1 MRKISARSGQPLLA
15 TATLAFVLARTAPA
29 APPSGPAPSGP
40 TPPDSGI
47 LLDTVK
53 PVPALPAK
61 PPGKL
66 VTAEPES
73 RPALSAVPG
82 LRVHLTSVRFS
93 GVTAVPLADLQA
105 LARPSLGKD
114 VTFAELDAIAG
125 RVTKLYRD
133 RGFFIARAYLPQQEL
148 TDGSVEI
155 LVLEGHLGEVHVK
168 YATAGPSVSNAVLA
182 SFVKDAIPAQKPVT
196 VRELERAM
204 LLANDLPNLIAHAT
218 LVPGQSVGTSDLIME
233 VDQKGWFSHDT
244 IEADNAGSRYSGTYR
259 FGGSANLVSPAGIG
273 DLLSGRILSSFDGFN
288 YGRLGW
294 TTPVT
299 GTGLK
304 LGVSETY
311 TNYRLGGAL
320 SPLDDHG
327 AANVASVFSV
337 YPIVRAR
344 TFNLYQ
350 TVTLEARAL
359 HDESVAGELAD
370 KRIKA
375 GTLGLNGDETDTLNG
390 AGLSTFAASVE
401 FGHLSLSSGA
411 ADVAADAET
420 AQAAGNYRKVTL
432 QASRQQ
438 RLVDNVVLYG
448 SLNAQFASKNLDS
461 SESLSFGGP
470 GGVRAYPVG
479 EAPADA
485 GVVATLELRYN
496 IPAQTPLGAV
506 QALLFVDHGS
516 VKLHEDPWTSYIAS
530 GARDTYALNA
540 AGLGLNLYRED
551 SLLVTATAAHKIGTN
566 PDPGLHGVDADGRD
580 SSTRFWVQVVK
591 YW

>member
-1 MRKISARSGQPLLA
+1 MRKIRASCGQAVLA
-15 TATLAFVLARTAPA
+15 AATLALVLAGTARA
-29 APPSGPAPSGP
+29 AAPSGPPPPGP

-61 PPGKL
+61 TPGKL
-66 VTAEPES
+66 VTTEPES
-73 RPALSAVPG
+73 RPALREVPG
-82 LRVHLTSVRFS
+82 LRVHLTGVRFS
-93 GVTAVPLADLQA
+93 GVTALPLADLQA
-105 LARPSLGKD
+105 LVQPSLGKD
-114 VTFAELDAIAG
+114 LSFAELDAIAG
-125 RVTKLYRD
+125 QVTKLYRD

-148 TDGSVEI
+148 AGGSVEI
-155 LVLEGHLGEVHVK
+155 LVLEGHLGDVHVK
-168 YATAGPSVSNAVLA
+168 YTTAGPNVSSGVLA
-182 SFVKDAIPAQKPVT
+182 SFVKDAIPAHKPVT
-196 VRELERAM
+196 VLELERAM
-204 LLANDLPNLIAHAT
+204 LLANDLPNLNAHAT
-218 LVPGQSVGTSDLIME
+218 LVPGQAVGTSDLVME

-273 DLLSGRILSSFDGFN
+273 DLLSGRVLSSFDGFN

-311 TNYRLGGAL
+311 TNYKLGGAL
-320 SPLDDHG
+320 EPLGDHG
-327 AANVASVFSV
+327 DANVVSLFSV

-344 TFNLYQ
+344 MFNLYQ
-350 TVTLEARAL
+350 TVTLETRAL
-359 HDESVAGELAD
+359 RDKSVAGELAD

-390 AGLSTFAASVE
+390 AGLSTFGASVE
-401 FGHLSLSSGA
+401 FGHLSLLSGA

-420 AQAAGNYRKVTL
+420 AQAAGSYHKVTL
-432 QASRQQ
+432 QAARQQ
-438 RLVDNVVLYG
+438 RLVDDVVLYG

-461 SESLSFGGP
+461 SESMSFGGP

-479 EAPADA
+479 EAPADG
-485 GVVATLELRYN
+485 GVLATLELRYN
-496 IPAQTPLGAV
+496 VPAQTPLGAL
-506 QALLFVDHGS
+506 QAVLFVDHGS
-516 VKLHEDPWTSYIAS
+516 VKLHQDPWTSYIAS
-530 GARDTYALNA
+530 GARDTYNLNA